1 MLKYLNIKVNFAI
14 ILAKQNHREESDYIN
29 TSKLWT
35 KPFLLLLSA
44 SFLNALAFNMVYTNI
59 VDYSIKR
66 LDTSMA
72 LAGTISG
79 IFSISALFIRPVAG
93 ILTDRSNK
101 KNLCVIATLVIAT
114 VCLGYTFCPNTGFM
128 LAFRILHGAAFGV
141 SSTVN
146 VALASCYLPK
156 TRLAEGIGYYGLGQ
170 VFAQAVGPGIGEAV
184 QGLFG
189 YNMMFIFISVLTFL
203 AVGILLLVRYDYIPN
218 ERSPSDNSLSSILH
232 SIFAIEVL
240 MYAIVNGIFSFGNGI
255 INAFLK
261 TMCQEREIHG
271 FAWFFTVSAIVLFV
285 VRISIGKISDR
296 KGIRSIVN
304 ISLIITALSLCV
316 LANSNILA
324 TLLFA
329 GALKAA
335 GQGAGQVSLQA
346 ECIKRVSANRVGVA
360 NSTFFIGADIGQG
373 VSPIIGG
380 VLVSSL
386 GYSSTFYMT
395 AALFIIAFIAFNIYQ
410 KRLIKAG

>member
-1 MLKYLNIKVNFAI
+1 
-14 ILAKQNHREESDYIN
+14 
-29 TSKLWT
+29 
-35 KPFLLLLSA
+35 
-44 SFLNALAFNMVYTNI
+44 MVYTNI

-66 LDTSMA
+66 LDTSLA

-79 IFSISALFIRPVAG
+79 IFSISALFIRPIAG
-93 ILTDRSNK
+93 ILTDRNNK
-101 KNLCVIATLVIAT
+101 KNLCIIATLVIA
-114 VCLGYTFCPNTGFM
+114 VVYLGYTLYPNTEFM
-128 LAFRILHGAAFGV
+128 LGFRILHGAAFGI

-156 TRLAEGIGYYGLGQ
+156 DRLAEGIGYYGLGQ

-184 QGLFG
+184 QGVFG
-189 YNMMFIFISVLTFL
+189 YNMMFILISVVTFL
-203 AVGILLLVRYDYIPN
+203 AVIILLLVKYDYIPN
-218 ERSPSDNSLSSILH
+218 EKTPKDNTLRNILH
-232 SIFAIEVL
+232 SIFAVEVL

-261 TMCQEREIHG
+261 TMCQERQIHG
-271 FAWFFTVSAIVLFV
+271 FALFFTISAIVLFV

-296 KGIRSIVN
+296 RGIRTIVN
-304 ISLIITALSLCV
+304 ISLVITALSLCV
-316 LANSNILA
+316 LANASILG

-360 NSTFFIGADIGQG
+360 NSTFLIGADIGQG
-373 VSPIIGG
+373 ISPIIGG
-380 VLVSSL
+380 VLVSSV
-386 GYSSTFYMT
+386 GYSNTFYVT
-395 AALFIIAFIAFNIYQ
+395 AVIFIVGFVAFNLYHR
-410 KRLIKAG
+410 RLNKGN